1 MHNIN
6 ELIKSPKG
14 RLEIVKAITTK
25 KYYDRDGSS
34 HKGDDWQAN
43 STPMSIANKMVD
55 KVDEV
60 KNKSIFIMFNLEFLE
75 ALIYIKGVGREN
87 ITFLADNEVKQQMAE
102 NVYGVKTL
110 LITKENHNVKG
121 MKEIM
126 ANKKFDVIF
135 SNPPYNASID
145 IKILKEVTP
154 LAKELVIV
162 HPSTWLI
169 DRKMKKSL
177 FNAYREQINGNIRSV
192 EMFNGNTIFN
202 IGLFVPTVITHID
215 NNFNGDCD
223 VKYFN
228 DEYTVNTVF
237 DITKYSSSWNTIVE
251 PFKNSITQWIETNSS
266 VWSNIT
272 DAKNIDDTKYYCQLA
287 NIRGTGYR
295 GKNDS
300 ESLFMNDFYTLV
312 QQDIEKNK
320 GIRSDTILPTFVF
333 DNKDEQ
339 DNFLS
344 YCQTNFARF
353 CVSIFKDNANLHRGA
368 LDILPYLDFTQ
379 EWNDEKLY
387 EFFNINKETQEYI
400 TNFLPDFH
408 GIRGDK

>member
-34 HKGDDWQAN
+34 HKGDYWQGN

-75 ALIYIKGVGREN
+75 ALIYIKGVERQN

-135 SNPPYNASID
+135 SNPPYNANID

-169 DRKMKKSL
+169 DMLGKSKL
-177 FNAYREQINGNIRSV
+177 YNDFCSQVDGTLKSV
-192 EMFNGNTIFN
+192 ELFNGNPIFN
-202 IGLFVPTVITHID
+202 IQLFVPTMITHID
-215 NNFNGDCD
+215 NSYNGVCD
-223 VKYFN
+223 VDIFN
-228 DEYTVNTVF
+228 DKFTSDN
-237 DITKYSSSWNTIVE
+237 I
-251 PFKNSITQWIETNSS
+251 
-266 VWSNIT
+266 SNIT
-272 DAKNIDDTKYYCQLA
+272 KFGSQYGMMVKPFISKIYGVETLETTFSKDKEYKIQLA
-287 NIRGTGYR
+287 TIRGHVNLTANSGEIV
-295 GKNDS
+295 KD
-300 ESLFMNDFYTLV
+300 DFYTMIMKNPN
-312 QQDIEKNK
+312 DNK
-320 GIRSDTILPTFVF
+320 GMRNEIKRNDDNRLIFSFDTEL
-333 DNKDEQ
+333 EQ
-339 DNFLS
+339 EHFLS
-344 YCQTNFARF
+344 YMQTDFARF
-353 CVSIFKDNANLHRGA
+353 CLAINKVHSNQRAGCLNGI
-368 LDILPYLDFTQ
+368 PYLDFTQ

-387 EFFNINKETQEYI
+387 EFFNIDEETQTYI
-400 TNFLPDFH
+400 TNFLPDYH
-408 GIRGDK
+408 GIRGEK